1 MIIFYFFASI
11 GFPFHWRAV
20 STLRGADQIVKLQ
33 QQFPLV
39 CRLYFQF
46 QLARRQVKDC
56 DPARFA
62 SQSLRVESDAARY
75 ATSVAAAARSSP
87 RITASCASALA
98 PPAPLS
104 SGLSFGSAPPS
115 PSLSSAPSS
124 RLPASIATLEDVFIH
139 ADRAAND
146 DDARL
151 FGGNGQHAVI
161 DNVESSGGMVY
172 VDDDDHVSDS
182 EERLRDDEKNSA
194 AVKRRRD
201 DAATVPIADSATVE
215 ISSSSSSSAFSSTSS
230 ASLPSDDA
238 DLAADAAVHCLSYEA
253 HLPAL
258 DLVVGPRQRQRVF
271 ASLTTRLM
279 SETAYLAFARAR
291 TVSFACGSARTA
303 FLHAIGSGG
312 ADGSSTTTSALHATA
327 LTLLGLI
334 AWYDPGSCVL
344 RCIGFS
350 FPLLVFFCDFQVG
363 SPPARSS
370 AQGPCRSHCR
380 NRSRA
385 ASSASRQRPS
395 RCLL

>member
-1 MIIFYFFASI
+1 M
-11 GFPFHWRAV
+11 
-20 STLRGADQIVKLQ
+20 STLRGADQVAKLQ

-62 SQSLRVESDAARY
+62 SQSLRVESDTAIY
-75 ATSVAAAARSSP
+75 ATSVAATARSSP
-87 RITASCASALA
+87 RISASVASALA
-98 PPAPLS
+98 LPA
-104 SGLSFGSAPPS
+104 SGLGLVPAS
-115 PSLSSAPSS
+115 PSLSSPPSS

-139 ADRAAND
+139 ADRAADD

-151 FGGNGQHAVI
+151 FGGNGQHVVI
-161 DNVESSGGMVY
+161 DNAESSGSVDGGMVD
-172 VDDDDHVSDS
+172 VEDDDHVSDS
-182 EERLRDDEKNSA
+182 EERLRDDETNSV
-194 AVKRRRD
+194 AVKQKRD
-201 DAATVPIADSATVE
+201 DAAPDPIADSATVE
-215 ISSSSSSSAFSSTSS
+215 ISLSSSSSASSSTSS
-230 ASLPSDDA
+230 SSLPSDDA

-279 SETAYLAFARAR
+279 SEAAYLAFARAR

-312 ADGSSTTTSALHATA
+312 AGGSSTTTSALHATA

-334 AWYDPGSCVL
+334 AWYDVALMKPW
-344 RCIGFS
+344 S
-350 FPLLVFFCDFQVG
+350 FCFTLYE
-363 SPPARSS
+363 AS
-370 AQGPCRSHCR
+370 A
-380 NRSRA
+380 
-385 ASSASRQRPS
+385 
-395 RCLL
+395 